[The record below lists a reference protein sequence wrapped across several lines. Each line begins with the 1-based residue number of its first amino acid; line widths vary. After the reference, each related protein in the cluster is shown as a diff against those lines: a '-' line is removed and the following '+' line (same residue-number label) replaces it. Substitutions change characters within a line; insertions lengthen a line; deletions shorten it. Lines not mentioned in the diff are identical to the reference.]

1 MSRYINQRNFYILL
15 SPIVINV
22 LINIIRDRSI
32 LNIDNIN
39 FFDLIST
46 SFLFLFL
53 FSVGTIIKKCFNL
66 NSKSIG
72 IMLYIYSFLVID
84 ILTLFFT
91 KSLAFNSIF
100 IFTNALWVLILV
112 SRLKKEYFQL
122 SLVLLP
128 YLVLNSFNTYFL
140 EKLSINNNLIG
151 DIEVYM
157 FDHAKNI
164 YENGFYYS
172 MNNSITEGYPQY
184 ISYFDSLMLRISI
197 DLSNYQFYS
206 STAQIV
212 FLLSILFF
220 YELEISKENRYLLIS
235 IFTLLV
241 INNQFFQF
249 LFTSSLMSEG
259 FVSLFSGIVFYEISR
274 FKKYTSKLN
283 YINFFLLG
291 LLYLTKQF
299 ISLIV
304 VMLILFFLINKKSRK
319 FGFIAFSGIALQ
331 EAMYSIAFKG
341 MIKSHHI
348 SQIDIVDTI
357 QDLFTNTNLKIGNI
371 LIILQNLLS
380 DKPFSLL
387 LLVLFG
393 SYVSNLIFNKK
404 FDPELDLNLFIILI
418 NFVFIFLLYISV
430 WRNMELESPIR
441 YVLNLFHL
449 KLFLTFLLIDRM
461 PNNNYLSF
469 K

>member
-1 MSRYINQRNFYILL
+1 
-15 SPIVINV
+15 
-22 LINIIRDRSI
+22 
-32 LNIDNIN
+32 
-39 FFDLIST
+39 
-46 SFLFLFL
+46 L

-72 IMLYIYSFLVID
+72 IMLYIYSFLVVD
-84 ILTLFFT
+84 ILTIFFT
-91 KSLAFNSIF
+91 KSLTFNSIF
-100 IFTNALWVLILV
+100 IFTNALWVLVLL
-112 SRLKKEYFQL
+112 SRLKEEYFQL
-122 SLVLLP
+122 ILAIFP
-128 YLVLNSFNTYFL
+128 YLLLNSFNNYFL
-140 EKLSINNNLIG
+140 EKLTINNNLIG
-151 DIEVYM
+151 DVEVYL
-157 FDHAKNI
+157 FEHAKNI
-164 YENGFYYS
+164 YENSFYYS
-172 MNNSITEGYPQY
+172 MNNSIFEGYPQY

-220 YELEISKENRYLLIS
+220 YELKISKENRYLLIS

-274 FKKYTSKLN
+274 FKKYSNKLN

-304 VMLILFFLINKKSRK
+304 VMLIIFFLINKANRK
-319 FGFIAFSGIALQ
+319 FGFIALSGIALQ

-348 SQIDIVDTI
+348 SQIDIIDTI

-371 LIILQNLLS
+371 LIILQNLLN

-393 SYVSNLIFNKK
+393 AYVSNVILYKK
-404 FDPELDLNLFIILI
+404 FNPELDLSLFIILI
-418 NFVFIFLLYISV
+418 NFVFILLLYISV

-441 YVLNLFHL
+441 YILNLFHL
-449 KLFLTFLLIDRM
+449 KLFLTFLLIDKM
-461 PNNNYLSF
+461 PNNN
-469 K
+469 